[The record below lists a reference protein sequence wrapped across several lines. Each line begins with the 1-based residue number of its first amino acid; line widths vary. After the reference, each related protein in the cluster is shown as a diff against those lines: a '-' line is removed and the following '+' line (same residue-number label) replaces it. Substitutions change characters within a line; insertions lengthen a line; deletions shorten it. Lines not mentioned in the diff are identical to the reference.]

1 MANKLKS
8 INREKI
14 NLPKKKKETS
24 SQRAST
30 KKSLGKK
37 KKSDEVEALAL
48 TWNEDL
54 CE

>member
-8 INREKI
+8 IKKEKI
-14 NLPKKKKETS
+14 NPPKTKKETS
-24 SQRAST
+24 IQRARN
-30 KKSLGKK
+30 KKNLGKT

>member
-1 MANKLKS
+1 MANKIKS
-8 INREKI
+8 VKREKT
-14 NLPKKKKETS
+14 NPPKKKETS

-30 KKSLGKK
+30 KKILGTT

-48 TWNEDL
+48 TWDEDL

>member
-8 INREKI
+8 IKKEKI
-14 NLPKKKKETS
+14 NPPKTKKETS
-24 SQRAST
+24 SQRARN
-30 KKSLGKK
+30 KKNLGKT

>member
-8 INREKI
+8 IKREKVT
-14 NLPKKKKETS
+14 LPKKKKETS
-24 SQRAST
+24 SQGART
-30 KKSLGKK
+30 KKNQGKT

-48 TWNEDL
+48 TWDEDL

>member
-14 NLPKKKKETS
+14 TPKKKHKETS
-24 SQRAST
+24 SQRARN
-30 KKSLGKK
+30 KKSLDKT

-48 TWNEDL
+48 TWDEDL

>member
-1 MANKLKS
+1 MVNKIKS
-8 INREKI
+8 IKRKKI
-14 NLPKKKKETS
+14 NPPKKKETS
-24 SQRAST
+24 SQRVNT
-30 KKSLGKK
+30 KKFSGTT

>member
-8 INREKI
+8 IKREKI
-14 NLPKKKKETS
+14 NQPKRKEETS
-24 SQRAST
+24 SQRARN
-30 KKSLGKK
+30 KKNQGKT

-48 TWNEDL
+48 TWDEDL

>member
-1 MANKLKS
+1 ML
-8 INREKI
+8 RERKQI
-14 NLPKKKKETS
+14 RQKKKETS

-30 KKSLGKK
+30 KKIPGTT

-48 TWNEDL
+48 TWDEDL

>member
-14 NLPKKKKETS
+14 NLPKKKKETPN
-24 SQRAST
+24 QRAST

-37 KKSDEVEALAL
+37 KSAEVEALAL

>member
-1 MANKLKS
+1 MTNKLK
-8 INREKI
+8 NTKREKI
-14 NLPKKKKETS
+14 NPKKKKKETF

-30 KKSLGKK
+30 KKNLGKT

-48 TWNEDL
+48 TWDEDL

>member
-24 SQRAST
+24 SQKANT
-30 KKSLGKK
+30 KKNLGK